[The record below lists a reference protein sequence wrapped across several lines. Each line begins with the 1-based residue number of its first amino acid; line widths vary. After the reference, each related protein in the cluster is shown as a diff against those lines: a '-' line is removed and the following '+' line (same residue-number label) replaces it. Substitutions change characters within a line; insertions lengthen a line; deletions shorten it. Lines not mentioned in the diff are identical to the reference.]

1 MARISLITGAS
12 SGIGLELARLFA
24 QDRYNLILVARREER
39 LNEIKRELEQN
50 YGVHVEVW
58 VKDLSKPEIPDEIF
72 REIKKRDLAVDVLV
86 NNAGLGK
93 YGKFADKDWRDHSEV
108 IRVNIVALTQLTK
121 LLLPEMV
128 ERKNGKILNVAS
140 TAAFQPGPLMSVYY
154 ATKAYVLSFSE
165 ALANELK
172 GTGVGVTVLCPGT
185 TATEFHTSAS
195 QEDARLVRWR
205 KLPSAAS
212 VAKYG
217 YQAMKRGQVLAIPG
231 LMNKFM
237 TQLVRWAPRKLVIK
251 AVRFLQEE
259 G

>member
-1 MARISLITGAS
+1 
-12 SGIGLELARLFA
+12 LELARLFA
-24 QDRYNLILVARREER
+24 QDRYNLVLVARREER
-39 LNEIKRELEQN
+39 LHEIKREVEQN
-50 YGVHVEVW
+50 YGVHVEVL

-72 REIKKRDLAVDVLV
+72 REIKKRNITVDVLV
-86 NNAGLGK
+86 NNAGLGRH
-93 YGKFADKDWRDHSEV
+93 GKFVKNDWRDHDEV
-108 IRVNIVALTQLTK
+108 IQVNIVALTHLTK
-121 LLLPEMV
+121 LLLLEMV

-140 TAAFQPGPLMSVYY
+140 TAAFQAGPLMSIYY

-172 GTGVGVTVLCPGT
+172 GTGVSVTVLCPGT
-185 TATEFHTSAS
+185 TATEFHKSAS
-195 QEDARLVRWR
+195 QENSRLVRWR
-205 KLPSAAS
+205 KLPSAVS

-251 AVRFLQEE
+251 AVRFLQEK